1 MSNPVKQ
8 HNLKLPNSHIMF
20 TIDKLNLYVICDK
33 IMLYNSRMRKTVHH
47 LAVFFW
53 KNTEHKKAGSK
64 RNLTNEKNVDFS
76 LQHIDI
82 DKVLLYAYKG
92 YKMIGF
98 S

>member
-1 MSNPVKQ
+1 
-8 HNLKLPNSHIMF
+8 MF
-20 TIDKLNLYVICDK
+20 TIDKLILYVFCDK

-53 KNTEHKKAGSK
+53 KKYIAKKAGSK

-76 LQHIDI
+76 LEHIDI